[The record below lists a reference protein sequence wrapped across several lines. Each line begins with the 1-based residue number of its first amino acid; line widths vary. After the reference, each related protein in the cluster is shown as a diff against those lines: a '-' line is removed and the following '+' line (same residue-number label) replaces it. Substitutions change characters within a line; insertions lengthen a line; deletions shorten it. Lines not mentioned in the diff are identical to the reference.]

1 VLLPET
7 AGPQVCAVAFC
18 LSFGKTFDR
27 NALNTGLVRT
37 MQIQRKIPIAIER
50 YVLNAALVVLLGL
63 LYAPLLVYWYDGW
76 LEKSI
81 SIEHE
86 YFSHGLIGLPFAAYI
101 AWTQRSQ
108 WSQLRNTS
116 HPAGAVLLIISGLF
130 YASGLSDLVNLSFPM
145 MLAGLCLWL
154 KGMAGLRLQKW
165 PLIFVALA
173 TPTHLPYLI
182 EPLAFPLQKFIAA
195 VAGFILV
202 QFNLN
207 VTVEQVYLFVNG
219 QIVEV
224 APHCAGLK
232 MLFTSLYVGLMLL
245 YWTGT
250 ISDRT
255 KSILFLVSA
264 ATISV
269 AANIIRNT
277 LLTLFH
283 GTGQNGLFHWLHD
296 SWGGDVYSALML
308 GLLVVLINWIQNYF
322 PNEPE
327 PETD

>member
-1 VLLPET
+1 
-7 AGPQVCAVAFC
+7 
-18 LSFGKTFDR
+18 
-27 NALNTGLVRT
+27 

-50 YVLNAALVVLLGL
+50 YLLNAALVVVLGL
-63 LYAPLLVYWYDGW
+63 LYAPLLIYWYHGW

-101 AWTQRSQ
+101 VWTQRSQ
-108 WSQLRNTS
+108 WSQLPHSN
-116 HPAGAVLLIISGLF
+116 HPAGAILLLVGGLC
-130 YASGLSDLVNLSFPM
+130 YLSGLSDLVNLSFPIV
-145 MLAGLCLWL
+145 LAGLCLWL
-154 KGMAGLRLQKW
+154 KGIPGLKLQKW

-207 VTVEQVYLFVNG
+207 VTVEQIYLFVNG

-245 YWTGT
+245 YWTG
-250 ISDRT
+250 IVSDRT
-255 KSILFLVSA
+255 KSILFLLSA

-269 AANIIRNT
+269 VANIIRNT

-283 GTGQNGLFHWLHD
+283 GTGQDGLFHWLHD
-296 SWGGDVYSALML
+296 SWGGDMYSALML
-308 GLLVVLINWIQNYF
+308 GLLVVLINWMQNNTA
-322 PNEPE
+322 NEPQA
-327 PETD
+327 ETH